1 MSYDVGPYRTEV
13 AGNNRR
19 NSYKNSVSSNYSDFE
34 AKLQEAAAYQQD
46 VGGPSVPLTAEM
58 LRKASKNGGSSR
70 STRSSGSHDESD
82 YRQSATTRTTRS
94 SNNEEDFTIRI
105 KGVRSVE
112 VGGAKMHCDDGAE
125 INIAS
130 RPAVGYRGGSDRSSY
145 IDPEDRRIEDRR
157 PHRIERPPTRTRSG
171 SQAGSFSRTPRYDT
185 APPLSHAPMPRYD
198 NARYDQFGYPLPPYP
213 PGNYI

>member
-1 MSYDVGPYRTEV
+1 MGRH
-13 AGNNRR
+13 
-19 NSYKNSVSSNYSDFE
+19 SVSSNSDYE
-34 AKLQEAAAYQQD
+34 EKLRQAAAYQD
-46 VGGPSVPLTAEM
+46 GVAGGPQVPLTAET

-82 YRQSATTRTTRS
+82 YRQSNTNTTRTTRS
-94 SNNEEDFTIRI
+94 SNNNEEDFTIRI

-130 RPAVGYRGGSDRSSY
+130 RATPGYRGSSDKSSY

-157 PHRIERPPTRTRSG
+157 GRIERGPTTRTRTG
-171 SQAGSFSRTPRYDT
+171 SQTGSFSRTPSRYEK
-185 APPLSHAPMPRYD
+185 APPMPRYD
-198 NARYDQFGYPLPPYP
+198 SAQYDEYGYPLPPYTSYPPPP
-213 PGNYI
+213 PGNYF